1 MKHKTRFWIKFIIV
15 GLTISLL
22 GVIIISYFF
31 SFIFKTLSVIF
42 NHPMETFIG
51 ILILLILVSI
61 YQVITEKR

>member
-31 SFIFKTLSVIF
+31 SFIFKTLSAIF